1 MSLFQPTATEGRS
14 PVEDEARELIH
25 DYLERHDLAVIA
37 TASPSG
43 SPAAALIGIALMG
56 QAQEIRV
63 IFDTLTTTRKYA
75 RLKANPRVALV
86 IGLGDETTLQLDGEA
101 EELSGEAL
109 VEAKE
114 VYFGKWPDG
123 REREAWPNITYF
135 KVRPSWIRHS
145 DFGHQP
151 PRILELGIAGL
162 GRAGT

>member
-1 MSLFQPTATEGRS
+1 
-14 PVEDEARELIH
+14 VEDAARELIH
-25 DYLERHDLAVIA
+25 DYLERHELAVLA

-56 QAQEIRV
+56 RTPDIAV

-86 IGLGDETTLQLDGEA
+86 IGLGEETTLQLDGEA

-109 VEAKE
+109 AEAKE
-114 VYFGKWPDG
+114 IYFSKWPDG

-135 KVRPSWIRHS
+135 KIRPRWIRHS
-145 DFGHQP
+145 DFSRPP
-151 PRILELGIAGL
+151 PRIIELGITEIDGFK
-162 GRAGT
+162 

>member
-1 MSLFQPTATEGRS
+1 MSFFPPTATEGRS
-14 PVEDEARELIH
+14 PVEDAARELIH

-86 IGLGDETTLQLDGEA
+86 IGLGEETTLQLDGEA
-101 EELSGEAL
+101 EELAGEAL
-109 VEAKE
+109 AEAKAA
-114 VYFGKWPDG
+114 YFRKWPDG

-145 DFGHQP
+145 DFGLQP
-151 PRILELGIAGL
+151 PKIVELHSFEAG
-162 GRAGT
+162 GFK

>member
-1 MSLFQPTATEGRS
+1 M
-14 PVEDEARELIH
+14 EDAARELIH
-25 DYLERHDLAVIA
+25 DYLERHDLAVLA

-43 SPAAALIGIALMG
+43 SPAAALIGIAVAGKSNG
-56 QAQEIRV
+56 QGMAV

-109 VEAKE
+109 AEAKE

-135 KVRPSWIRHS
+135 KVRPCWIRHS

-151 PRILELGIAGL
+151 PRILELGVVEL
-162 GRAGT
+162 GRAEIDRSR